1 MSTSGSARRA
11 QSSTQ
16 GTEDVIAAA
25 FGAADASAA
34 DSNAA
39 SFQPWALDGSP
50 LHRALSLMERIS
62 TRDSASTLQ
71 ELTQE
76 TGQPKATLHRMLQQL
91 EEAGMVAR
99 LADGKHYT
107 TGIRLRRMAEQ
118 TLLTDI
124 EYGARHR
131 VLAQL
136 VANLRESCNI
146 TALSGEEVLYLDRV
160 ETPEPLRFTLGSG
173 TRVPAHA
180 SASGKLL
187 LSQLSAPRR
196 RRLLESSELQ
206 AFTETTITDPQRL
219 EEEIAVSAERGY
231 AIDDGE
237 FLSGLVCV
245 AVAVPDPSGRSNL
258 AIAVQ
263 GPKLRLPAERCPEL
277 VPQLVRA
284 AQGIARIEHGEFPG
298 IAELE
303 AVAAAAPGEL
313 LGESDGESGTEA
325 GAESGA

>member
-1 MSTSGSARRA
+1 MDTFGADSRA
-11 QSSTQ
+11 QSSTR
-16 GTEDVIAAA
+16 GTEDVITAA
-25 FGAADASAA
+25 FGTAEPGAGHSK
-34 DSNAA
+34 
-39 SFQPWALDGSP
+39 PWALDGSP
-50 LHRALSLMERIS
+50 LHRALSLMERIA

-91 EEAGMVAR
+91 EEAGMVTR

-124 EYGARHR
+124 EHGARHR

-146 TALSGEEVLYLDRV
+146 TALSGEQVLYLDRV
-160 ETPEPLRFTLGSG
+160 ETPEPLRFTLSAG

-206 AFTETTITDPQRL
+206 AFTDTTITDPRRL

-237 FLSGLVCV
+237 FLSDLVCV
-245 AVAVPDPSGRSNL
+245 AVVVPDPSGRSNL
-258 AIAVQ
+258 AVAVQ
-263 GPKLRLPAERCPEL
+263 GPKLRLPVERCPEL
-277 VPQLVRA
+277 VPQLVSA
-284 AQGIARIEHGEFPG
+284 AQGIARIEHGDFPG
-298 IAELE
+298 IADT
-303 AVAAAAPGEL
+303 AGTNAAAQ
-313 LGESDGESGTEA
+313 S
-325 GAESGA
+325 